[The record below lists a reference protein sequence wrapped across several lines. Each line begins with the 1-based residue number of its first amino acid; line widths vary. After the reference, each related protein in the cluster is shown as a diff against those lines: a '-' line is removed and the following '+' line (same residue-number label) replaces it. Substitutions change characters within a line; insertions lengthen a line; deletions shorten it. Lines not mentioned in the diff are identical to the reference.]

1 MSPDAFPLFD
11 ALLTAWYLQL
21 PVIVG
26 GVLHMVV
33 VTRNLWPSLC
43 IPVHQPL
50 FGANKTWRG
59 IIAVPLLT
67 AFGAILLWPLE
78 WLLQERSPLYGHAL
92 WLAGIIAGLGYVL
105 AELPNSFLK
114 RRLGIAPGATP
125 DRAKHLFILLDQLD
139 SGIGVALA
147 YLLFLPTSWS
157 VFAAFVLSFPLTAL
171 VVKRLLFWAR
181 LKKSAV

>member
-1 MSPDAFPLFD
+1 MFES
-11 ALLTAWYLQL
+11 LLLAWYLQL

-33 VTRNLWPSLC
+33 VTRDLWPSLKV
-43 IPVHQPL
+43 PVWQSL

-59 IIAVPLLT
+59 MLFMPVLTALGACLLYPVDPLL
-67 AFGAILLWPLE
+67 GSG
-78 WLLQERSPLYGHAL
+78 SPFAGHAL
-92 WLAGIIAGLGYVL
+92 WLAGAVAGIGYVL
-105 AELPNSFLK
+105 AELPNSFIK

-125 DRAKHLFILLDQLD
+125 EQHKHFFILLDQLD

-147 YLLFLPTSWS
+147 YVWFLGVSWQ
-157 VFAAFVLSFPLTAL
+157 VFACFVLSFPLTAL
-171 VVKRLLFWAR
+171 VVKRLLYWAR

>member
-1 MSPDAFPLFD
+1 MPEV
-11 ALLTAWYLQL
+11 LLLAWYLQI

-33 VTRNLWPSLC
+33 VTRNLMPALS
-43 IPVHQPL
+43 IPVCKPL

-59 IIAVPLLT
+59 MLMMPLLS
-67 AFGAILLWPLE
+67 AFGALLMFPAEMALGDW
-78 WLLQERSPLYGHAL
+78 SPLQGKPL
-92 WLAGIIAGLGYVL
+92 WLAGIVAGLGYIL

-125 DRAKHLFILLDQLD
+125 DRHKGLFILLDQLD

-147 YLLFLPTSWS
+147 WVLYLGVGWE
-157 VFAAFVLSFPLTAL
+157 VFAAFVLSFPVTAL
-171 VVKRLLFWAR
+171 VVKRLLYWAR

>member
-1 MSPDAFPLFD
+1 MFD

-33 VTRNLWPSLC
+33 VTRNLWPRLC
-43 IPVHQPL
+43 VPLHRGL

-59 IIAVPLLT
+59 LLAVPLLT
-67 AFGAILLWPLE
+67 ALGALLLYPLE
-78 WLLQERSPLYGHAL
+78 PLWQGRSPVGDHPL
-92 WLAGIIAGLGYVL
+92 WLTGIVAGLGYVL
-105 AELPNSFLK
+105 AELPNSFFK
-114 RRLGIAPGATP
+114 RRMGIAPGATP
-125 DRAKHLFILLDQLD
+125 EQGKYAFILLDQLD

-147 YLLFLPTSWS
+147 YVLYLDVSWS
-157 VFAAFVLSFPLTAL
+157 VFTAFVLSFPLTAL
-171 VVKRLLFWAR
+171 VVKRLLFLAR